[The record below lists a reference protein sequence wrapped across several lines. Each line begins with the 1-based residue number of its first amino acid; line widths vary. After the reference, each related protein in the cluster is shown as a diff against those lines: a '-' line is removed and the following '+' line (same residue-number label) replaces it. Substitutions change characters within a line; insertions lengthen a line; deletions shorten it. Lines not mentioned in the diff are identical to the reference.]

1 MHYTFANKQVTLHEF
16 MGVLMLMLD
25 KYIHVLKKRCKN
37 LSTANTF
44 WREESRKAAA
54 ACRAKKEDVK

>member
-25 KYIHVLKKRCKN
+25 KYIHVLKKKMQKP
-37 LSTANTF
+37 LHSEHLLA
-44 WREESRKAAA
+44 
-54 ACRAKKEDVK
+54 